1 MSRCRIGFDIG
12 GTFTDVVLFDELTGK
27 YLSAK
32 VSSTPADPSVGAVE
46 GIRKILSQS
55 SLSGKMVTF
64 LCHGTTVGTNAI
76 LEGKLAKTAL
86 VTTRGFRDVLE
97 IGRQRRPDQ
106 YNFFAEKSKMLVP
119 RGLRFTVQ
127 ERVNY
132 KGEIVKKL
140 VEDEISDL
148 ARRLQSENV
157 ESVAIS
163 FLFSFL
169 NGKHEQIVARV
180 IKETLAHVPVF
191 LSSEVL
197 PEYREYERTS
207 TVCLNAAVSPIVSNY
222 VEHLEKKIAL
232 TLRIGCGM
240 NLMKSSGGIMP
251 SSAVGE
257 RAVETVLSGPAAGA
271 ISIAYLGEII
281 GCKKLIG
288 FDMGGTSSDISV
300 IIDGKPRLTTE
311 GVIGGYPFRL
321 PIVDIN
327 TIGAGGGSIA
337 WMDVARGLHVGPQSA
352 GAVPGPVCYGRGGK
366 EPTVTDA
373 NLCLGRINEKFFLG
387 GEIVLD
393 KNASEKTI
401 LEKIG
406 APLSKNLAEACQG
419 ILDVTNSNMLRAI
432 RVSSMERG
440 LDPRDFAL
448 VAFGGAGPL
457 HAADLAAELGI
468 STVIIPQMAGLF
480 SAVGLLVAN
489 IKNDYSVTKISRI
502 KETNCEDLLSWFEEL
517 REKAI
522 AAFEKEGLPTEK
534 IYFIY
539 SIDMRYSAQAYEINI
554 SVGKSLD
561 QISLEKSERDFH
573 KAHEEL
579 YWWNDPDRTVE
590 IVNLRISAIV
600 EVPKTKPQE
609 RRSKG
614 TDSIAAL
621 KEVRPVFFKGFNKF
635 QETKIYQRSLLD
647 EGNLIV
653 GPAIIESFDTT
664 VVVLPSDRAEV
675 DGFGNIIIHVKTEV
689 SE

>member
-1 MSRCRIGFDIG
+1 MSGCRIGFDIG

-27 YLSAK
+27 YISAK

-46 GIRKILSQS
+46 GIGKILSQS
-55 SLSGKMVTF
+55 SLSGERVKF

-76 LEGKLAKTAL
+76 LEGRLAKTAL
-86 VTTRGFRDVLE
+86 ITTKGFRDVLE

-106 YNFFAEKSKMLVP
+106 YNFFAEKSRVLVP
-119 RGLRFTVQ
+119 RGLRFTVH
-127 ERVNY
+127 ERVNC
-132 KGEIVKKL
+132 KGEIVKKIA
-140 VEDEISDL
+140 EDEISEL
-148 ARRLQSENV
+148 AGRLQSENV

-169 NGKHEQIVARV
+169 NGKHEQNVARV
-180 IKETLAHVPVF
+180 IKETLPHVPVF

-207 TVCLNAAVSPIVSNY
+207 TVCLNAAVSPVVSNY
-222 VEHLEKKIAL
+222 VENLEKEITS
-232 TLRIGCGM
+232 TLQIGCRM

-251 SSAVGE
+251 STAVGK

-271 ISIAYLGEII
+271 ISIAYLGESI
-281 GCKKLIG
+281 GRKKLIG
-288 FDMGGTSSDISV
+288 FDMGGTSTDISV

-352 GAVPGPVCYGRGGK
+352 GADPGPVCYGRGGR

-393 KNASEKTI
+393 KKASEEAI

-406 APLSKNLAEACQG
+406 APLSKNLAQACQG
-419 ILDVTNSNMLRAI
+419 ILDVTNSNMIRAI

-468 STVIIPQMAGLF
+468 STIIIPPMAGLF

-489 IKNDYSVTKISRI
+489 IKNDYSVTKISKIR
-502 KETNCEDLLSWFEEL
+502 ETNHEDLLSWFGEL
-517 REKAI
+517 KEKAI
-522 AAFEKEGLPTEK
+522 AEFEREGLPTEK
-534 IYFIY
+534 VCFIY
-539 SIDMRYSAQAYEINI
+539 SIDMRYSGQAYEINI
-554 SVGKSLD
+554 SVREGLER
-561 QISLEKSERDFH
+561 ISVENCERDFH

-579 YWWNDPDRTVE
+579 YWWNDTDRTVE
-590 IVNLRISAIV
+590 IVNLRISAIF
-600 EVPKTKPQE
+600 EVPKTKPQQ

-614 TDSIAAL
+614 KDPIAAL
-621 KEVRPVFFKGFNKF
+621 KEVRPVFFKGFQDF
-635 QETKIYQRSLLD
+635 QETKIYQRNLLD
-647 EGNLIV
+647 NGNMIE

-675 DGFGNIIIHVKTEV
+675 DGFGNIIIDVQRR
-689 SE
+689 